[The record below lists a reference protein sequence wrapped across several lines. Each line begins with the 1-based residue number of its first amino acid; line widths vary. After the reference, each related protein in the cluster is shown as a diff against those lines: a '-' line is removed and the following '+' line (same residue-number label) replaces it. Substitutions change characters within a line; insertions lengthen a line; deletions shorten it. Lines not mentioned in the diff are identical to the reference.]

1 MDTSKNLNDIS
12 ENLYMLLLS
21 LNRHI
26 FNPNTL
32 TKKFNV
38 PHSHIKVLFYLIH
51 HGPTSISKM
60 AKELCISK
68 PNMTPVIDKLVEDGF
83 VIRDY
88 DPTDRR
94 VILIQSTDKALDF
107 LKEGKEYIKED
118 ICEKVSTLNN
128 NDIDILSTSLD
139 NLMSIINKF

>member
-1 MDTSKNLNDIS
+1 MTTLYLNEIS
-12 ENLYMLLLS
+12 DNLYLLLLS

-26 FNPNTL
+26 FNPTVL

-51 HGPTSISKM
+51 HGPISISKM

-68 PNMTPVIDKLVEDGF
+68 PNMTPVIDKLVEDGL
-83 VIRDY
+83 VTRDY
-88 DPTDRR
+88 DPNDRR

-118 ICEKVSTLNN
+118 IREKLSTLDN
-128 NDIDILSTSLD
+128 NDINIISNSLD
-139 NLMSIINKF
+139 DLLAIINKF

>member
-1 MDTSKNLNDIS
+1 
-12 ENLYMLLLS
+12 
-21 LNRHI
+21 
-26 FNPNTL
+26 
-32 TKKFNV
+32 
-38 PHSHIKVLFYLIH
+38 
-51 HGPTSISKM
+51 M

-118 ICEKVSTLNN
+118 ICDKVSTLNN
-128 NDIDILSTSLD
+128 NDIVILSTSLD

>member
-1 MDTSKNLNDIS
+1 MTTLYLNEIS
-12 ENLYMLLLS
+12 DNLYLLLLS

-26 FNPNTL
+26 FNPNVL

-38 PHSHIKVLFYLIH
+38 PHSHIKVLFHLIH

-83 VIRDY
+83 VTRDY

-94 VILIQSTDKALDF
+94 VILIQTTPKALEF
-107 LKEGKEYIKED
+107 LKETQDFIKEIIKEKLSSLNEED
-118 ICEKVSTLNN
+118 INT
-128 NDIDILSTSLD
+128 LSTSLD
-139 NLMSIINKF
+139 SLLSVIKKF

>member
-1 MDTSKNLNDIS
+1 MTTLYLNEIS
-12 ENLYMLLLS
+12 DNLYLLLLS

-26 FNPNTL
+26 FNPTVL

-68 PNMTPVIDKLVEDGF
+68 PNMTPVIDKLVEDGL
-83 VIRDY
+83 VTRDY
-88 DPTDRR
+88 DPNDRR

-118 ICEKVSTLNN
+118 IREKLSTLDN
-128 NDIDILSTSLD
+128 NDINIISNSLD
-139 NLMSIINKF
+139 DLLAIINKF

>member
-1 MDTSKNLNDIS
+1 MTTLYLNEIS
-12 ENLYMLLLS
+12 DNLYLLLLS

-26 FNPNTL
+26 FNPTVL

-51 HGPTSISKM
+51 QGPISISKM

-68 PNMTPVIDKLVEDGF
+68 PNMTPVIDKLVEEGL
-83 VIRDY
+83 VTRDY

-94 VILIQSTDKALDF
+94 VILIQTTPKALEF
-107 LKEGKEYIKED
+107 LKETQDYVKEIIKEKLSSLNDED
-118 ICEKVSTLNN
+118 INT
-128 NDIDILSTSLD
+128 LSTSLES
-139 NLMSIINKF
+139 LLSVIKKF

>member
-1 MDTSKNLNDIS
+1 MDTSNLNDIS

-21 LNRHI
+21 LNKHI
-26 FNPNTL
+26 FNPHTL

-38 PHSHIKVLFYLIH
+38 PHSHIKVLFFLIH

-83 VIRDY
+83 VTRDY
-88 DPTDRR
+88 DPNDRR

-107 LKEGKEYIKED
+107 LKEGKEYIKEN
-118 ICEKVSTLNN
+118 IREKVSTLNN
-128 NDIDILSTSLD
+128 DDINILSSSIDDLI
-139 NLMSIINKF
+139 SIIKKF

>member
-1 MDTSKNLNDIS
+1 MDTSKNLNDLS
-12 ENLYMLLLS
+12 ENLYILLLS

-26 FNPNTL
+26 F

-68 PNMTPVIDKLVEDGF
+68 PNMTPVIDKLVEDGL
-83 VIRDY
+83 VTRDY
-88 DPTDRR
+88 DPNDRR

-118 ICEKVSTLNN
+118 IREKLSTLDN
-128 NDIDILSTSLD
+128 NDINIISNSLD
-139 NLMSIINKF
+139 DLLAIINKF

>member
-1 MDTSKNLNDIS
+1 MTTLYLNEIS
-12 ENLYMLLLS
+12 DNLYLLLLS

-26 FNPNTL
+26 FNPTVL

-51 HGPTSISKM
+51 HGPISISKM

-68 PNMTPVIDKLVEDGF
+68 PNMTPVIDKLVEEGL
-83 VIRDY
+83 VTRDY

-94 VILIQSTDKALDF
+94 VILIQTTPKALEF
-107 LKEGKEYIKED
+107 LKRKLKIMLKEIIKEKLSSLNDED
-118 ICEKVSTLNN
+118 INT
-128 NDIDILSTSLD
+128 LSTSLES
-139 NLMSIINKF
+139 LLSVIKKF

>member
-1 MDTSKNLNDIS
+1 MDTSNLNDIS

-21 LNRHI
+21 LNKHI
-26 FNPNTL
+26 FNPHTL

-38 PHSHIKVLFYLIH
+38 PHSHIKVLFFLIH

-83 VIRDY
+83 VTRDY
-88 DPTDRR
+88 DPNDRR

-107 LKEGKEYIKED
+107 LKEGKEYIKEN
-118 ICEKVSTLNN
+118 IREKISTLNN
-128 NDIDILSTSLD
+128 DDINILSSSIDDLI
-139 NLMSIINKF
+139 SIIKKF

>member
-1 MDTSKNLNDIS
+1 MTTLYLNEIS
-12 ENLYMLLLS
+12 DNLYLLLLS

-26 FNPNTL
+26 FNPTVL

-68 PNMTPVIDKLVEDGF
+68 PNMTPVIDKLVEEGL
-83 VIRDY
+83 VTRDY

-94 VILIQSTDKALDF
+94 VILIQTTPKALEF
-107 LKEGKEYIKED
+107 LKETQDYVKEIIKEKLSSLNDED
-118 ICEKVSTLNN
+118 INT
-128 NDIDILSTSLD
+128 LSTSLES
-139 NLMSIINKF
+139 LLSVIKKF